1 MRKSFYQKYKPA
13 FDKFNGLLLGNTVLD
28 RGLVLA
34 PVIVASYNYKNSII
48 LGLSFMIITFTTVLL
63 SSFVTKKIPYTIRS
77 IIYTLIACAVF
88 VPTAMFME
96 YLYPESVF
104 KLGVFLPLL
113 VANSLIVVKSESR
126 FHKHKKGY
134 MIFDLICHTI
144 GFLLVIV
151 LVGIIRELFGSGTFM
166 GNPVKGMVTAQAVLL
181 PFSGFII
188 VGLLAAIVKR
198 IKYKLENPK
207 FMVMQGSLEKDNVK

>member
-1 MRKSFYQKYKPA
+1 MRKTFYLKHKRT
-13 FDKFNGLLLGNTVLD
+13 FDKFNGLLLGNTVLE

-34 PVIVASYNYKNSII
+34 PVVVASYNYKNSII
-48 LGLSFMIITFTTVLL
+48 LGLSFMIITFFSVLL
-63 SSFVTKKIPYTIRS
+63 SSFVSKKVPYTIRI

-88 VPTAMFME
+88 IPTAMYMNF
-96 YLYPESVF
+96 LYPESVF

-134 MIFDLICHTI
+134 MIFDLLCHTI
-144 GFLLVIV
+144 GFFIVIV
-151 LVGIIRELFGSGTFM
+151 IVGIIREFLGTGVLFGKEISGM
-166 GNPVKGMVTAQAVLL
+166 STAPAAQL
-181 PFSGFII
+181 PFSGFVI
-188 VGLLAAIVKR
+188 VGFLAALVKL

-207 FMVMQGSLEKDNVK
+207 EKVVTQNFK

>member
-1 MRKSFYQKYKPA
+1 MRKTFYLKHKKT
-13 FDKFNGLLLGNTVLD
+13 FDKFNGLLLGNVILE
-28 RGLVLA
+28 RGLILA

-48 LGLSFMIITFTTVLL
+48 LGLSFMIITFFSVLL
-63 SSFVTKKIPYTIRS
+63 SSFVSKKVPYTIRI

-88 VPTAMFME
+88 IPTAMYMNF
-96 YLYPESVF
+96 LYPESVF

-134 MIFDLICHTI
+134 MIFDLLCHTI
-144 GFLLVIV
+144 GFFIVIV
-151 LVGIIRELFGSGTFM
+151 IVGIIREFLGTGVLFGKEISGMT
-166 GNPVKGMVTAQAVLL
+166 TAPAAQL
-181 PFSGFII
+181 PFSGFVI
-188 VGLLAAIVKR
+188 VGFLAALVKL

-207 FMVMQGSLEKDNVK
+207 DKVVRQDFK